1 MKKIAELIRRKLR
14 RKQKIYVPSP
24 SLEMKKI
31 MSEIKNLSLRKNQG
45 EDITKRILFLRF
57 LADMIKVDIMSDTS
71 LSGLLGDARSKKDSL
86 YIPLECRDQDGNKVD
101 VFTNQKRELD
111 FEKDYVI
118 TNVWNKDRMAA
129 ALKNVQKNGFVYEEK
144 NHYAHYYD
152 GMDLFYVYNGN
163 HHTQAASYFKTGKM
177 TAEICN
183 MRVLFE
189 HMETDGEYWISTHT
203 GEKIDTVEDFRVAI
217 LYELCRFL
225 NQNEEKCVTNDT
237 E

>member
-1 MKKIAELIRRKLR
+1 
-14 RKQKIYVPSP
+14 
-24 SLEMKKI
+24 
-31 MSEIKNLSLRKNQG
+31 
-45 EDITKRILFLRF
+45 
-57 LADMIKVDIMSDTS
+57 
-71 LSGLLGDARSKKDSL
+71 
-86 YIPLECRDQDGNKVD
+86 
-101 VFTNQKRELD
+101 
-111 FEKDYVI
+111 
-118 TNVWNKDRMAA
+118 MAA